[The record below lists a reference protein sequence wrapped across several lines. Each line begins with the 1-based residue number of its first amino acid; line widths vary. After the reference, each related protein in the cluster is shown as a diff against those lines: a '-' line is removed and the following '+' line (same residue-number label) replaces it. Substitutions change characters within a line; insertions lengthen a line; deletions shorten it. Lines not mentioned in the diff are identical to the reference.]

1 MHRKT
6 SSRSAPIHF
15 LLAVVL
21 LSGLLAGCGGDGGS
35 GDGAQQGSPEGE
47 KKQEAKRQGGG
58 AAVGGG
64 KSKIALGKIMA
75 AEPDRSV
82 LILRPTAEVQ
92 GGKRMLFKVRDN
104 AEISVNNRP
113 AELTDVKKGQ
123 DAQIY
128 YVFRNEKNRAVEVK
142 VIGGG

>member
-1 MHRKT
+1 MCPKR
-6 SSRSAPIHF
+6 SSMTLL

-21 LSGLLAGCGGDGGS
+21 LLGLLAGCGGDGGS
-35 GDGAQQGSPEGE
+35 GDGAQQGSPDEE
-47 KKQEAKRQGGG
+47 KKQEAKKQGDGAAKGGG
-58 AAVGGG
+58 ER
-64 KSKIALGKIMA
+64 KIALGTIIT

-92 GGKRMLFKVRDN
+92 GGERMLFKVRDN
-104 AEISVNNRP
+104 AEISINNRP

-128 YVFRNEKNRAVEVK
+128 YVFRNEKNRALEVT
-142 VIGGG
+142 IIEGG

>member
-1 MHRKT
+1 MFPKR
-6 SSRSAPIHF
+6 SSTTLL

-21 LSGLLAGCGGDGGS
+21 LLGLLAGCGGDGGS
-35 GDGAQQGSPEGE
+35 GDGAQQGSPDEG
-47 KKQEAKRQGGG
+47 KKQEAKRQGDG
-58 AAVGGG
+58 AAMGGG
-64 KSKIALGKIMA
+64 KSKIALGTIIT

-82 LILRPTAEVQ
+82 LILRPTTEVQ